1 MMVKRDLF
9 RYTRTDKALRT
20 PAYSAGRPEVSR
32 RGYGRRAAGALALLL
47 GLSVCVSAPVLA
59 AVQASGELVQERTD
73 GAYAEGQGMVNDS
86 SLSNGA
92 TVISGNS
99 QGGNSGSSS
108 GSSSGGTSGGAFP
121 NYAEGLNGPPSGGGN
136 SGYTPTTTTT
146 TTPPA
151 AAYDPS
157 EGGIHQYD
165 FFVDDCTWTEA
176 FQKAQKF
183 GGYLARINSKEEYTY
198 IKQQIAMLGLEK
210 IQFRIGG
217 RRDSGS
223 YNYYW
228 VDKNNKTYG
237 NALNAPAY
245 WAYSE
250 WMTGEPSFW
259 DGSTEERFM
268 DIMVYSQTGQWVW
281 NDVTDDILSYA
292 PFYSGILGYIVE
304 YEY

>member
-1 MMVKRDLF
+1 MSTAYLF
-9 RYTRTDKALRT
+9 ASGKGGVGKSTVTAN
-20 PAYSAGRPEVSR
+20 
-32 RGYGRRAAGALALLL
+32 
-47 GLSVCVSAPVLA
+47 LA
-59 AVQASGELVQERTD
+59 AV
-73 GAYAEGQGMVNDS
+73 
-86 SLSNGA
+86 
-92 TVISGNS
+92 
-99 QGGNSGSSS
+99 
-108 GSSSGGTSGGAFP
+108 
-121 NYAEGLNGPPSGGGN
+121 
-136 SGYTPTTTTT
+136 
-146 TTPPA
+146 
-151 AAYDPS
+151 
-157 EGGIHQYD
+157 
-165 FFVDDCTWTEA
+165 
-176 FQKAQKF
+176 
-183 GGYLARINSKEEYTY
+183 LARAGHSVAVLDADIGLRCLD
-198 IKQQIAMLGLEK
+198 AMLGLEK

-245 WAYSE
+245 WAYNE